1 MKKQRLGITGGI
13 GSGKSYVSQ
22 LLSSQFGVPVYDCD
36 REAKRLVATDPGIR
50 EALQKLVGGNVY
62 TEDGA
67 LDKTVLAQ
75 YLFASMEHAASVN
88 AIIHPVV
95 RIDFRSWCQQQQ
107 ADVVAMES
115 AILYESGF
123 DSEVDK
129 VLLVEAS
136 LETRIQRAMRRD
148 GSSREQVVSRV
159 ALQDS
164 SLARKKADFILQNDG
179 RPINVELQ
187 TIINILKC

>member
-1 MKKQRLGITGGI
+1 MIRLGITGGI

-22 LLSSQFGVPVYDCD
+22 LLSSQFGIPVYDCD
-36 REAKRLVATDPGIR
+36 REAKRLTATDSGIR
-50 EALQKLVGGNVY
+50 EALQELVGKDVY

-75 YLFASMEHAASVN
+75 YLFASADHATLVN

-95 RIDFRSWCQQQQ
+95 RMDFRSWCQQQQ
-107 ADVVAMES
+107 SEVVAMES

-129 VLLVEAS
+129 VLLVDAP

-148 GSSREQVVSRV
+148 GSSREQVVSRI
-159 ALQDS
+159 ALQDG
-164 SLARKKADFILQNDG
+164 SLAREKAEFLLQNDG
-179 RPINVELQ
+179 RPINDELQ
-187 TIINILKC
+187 TIINIIKC

>member
-1 MKKQRLGITGGI
+1 MIRLGITGGI

-22 LLSSQFGVPVYDCD
+22 LLSSQFGIPVYDCD
-36 REAKRLVATDPGIR
+36 REAKRLTATDSGIR
-50 EALQKLVGGNVY
+50 EALQELVGRDVY

-67 LDKTVLAQ
+67 LDKTILAQ
-75 YLFASMEHAASVN
+75 YLFASADHATLVN

-95 RIDFRSWCQQQQ
+95 RMDFRSWCQQQQ
-107 ADVVAMES
+107 SEMVAMES

-129 VLLVEAS
+129 VLLVDAP

-148 GSSREQVVSRV
+148 GSSREQVVSRI
-159 ALQDS
+159 ALQDG
-164 SLARKKADFILQNDG
+164 SLAREKAEFLLQNDG
-179 RPINVELQ
+179 RPINDELQ
-187 TIINILKC
+187 TIINIIKC

>member
-1 MKKQRLGITGGI
+1 MIRLGITGGI

-36 REAKRLVATDPGIR
+36 REAKRLIATDSGIR
-50 EALQKLVGGNVY
+50 EALQKLVGRDVY

-67 LDKTVLAQ
+67 LDKTILAQ
-75 YLFASMEHAASVN
+75 YLFASADHAALVN

-95 RIDFRSWCQQQQ
+95 RMDFRSWCQQQQ
-107 ADVVAMES
+107 SEMVAMES

-129 VLLVEAS
+129 VLLVDAP
-136 LETRIQRAMRRD
+136 LETRIQRAMLRD
-148 GSSREQVVSRV
+148 GSSREQVVSRI
-159 ALQDS
+159 ALQDG
-164 SLARKKADFILQNDG
+164 SLAREKAEFLLQNDG
-179 RPINVELQ
+179 RPINDELQ

>member
-1 MKKQRLGITGGI
+1 MIRLGITGGI

-22 LLSSQFGVPVYDCD
+22 LLSSQFGIPVYDCD
-36 REAKRLVATDPGIR
+36 REAKRLTATDSGIR
-50 EALQKLVGGNVY
+50 EALQKLVGRDVY

-67 LDKTVLAQ
+67 LDKTILAQ
-75 YLFASMEHAASVN
+75 YLFASADHATLVN

-95 RIDFRSWCQQQQ
+95 RMDFRSWCQQQQ
-107 ADVVAMES
+107 SEVVAMES

-129 VLLVEAS
+129 VLLVDAP

-148 GSSREQVVSRV
+148 GSSREQVVSRI
-159 ALQDS
+159 ALQDG
-164 SLARKKADFILQNDG
+164 SLAREKAEFLLQNDG
-179 RPINVELQ
+179 RPINDELQ
-187 TIINILKC
+187 TIINIIKC

>member
-1 MKKQRLGITGGI
+1 MIRLGITGGI

-22 LLSSQFGVPVYDCD
+22 SLSSQFGIPVYDCD
-36 REAKRLVATDPGIR
+36 REAKRLTATDSGIR
-50 EALQKLVGGNVY
+50 EALQKLVGRGVY

-75 YLFASMEHAASVN
+75 YLFASADHATLVN

-95 RIDFRSWCQQQQ
+95 RMDFRSWCQQQQ
-107 ADVVAMES
+107 SEVVAMES

-129 VLLVEAS
+129 VLLVDAP
-136 LETRIQRAMRRD
+136 LETRIQRAMLRD
-148 GSSREQVVSRV
+148 GSSREQVVSRI
-159 ALQDS
+159 ALQDG
-164 SLARKKADFILQNDG
+164 SLAREKAEFLLQNDG
-179 RPINVELQ
+179 RPINDELQ
-187 TIINILKC
+187 TIINIIKC